1 MIGQLRGKILEK
13 QAPHI
18 LLEVGG
24 VGYEIDA
31 PMTTFYELPATGS
44 DIVLYTHLAV
54 REDAHKLYGFVS
66 KTDRSL
72 FRSLIK
78 VSGVGAKMAL
88 ALLSGMAANEFVYT
102 IKNKD
107 VSALV
112 KIPGVGKKTA
122 ERLIV
127 EMGDR
132 LKDWQGDS
140 GSAAGHV
147 AKSGTES
154 DLPDSGLEDSG
165 LVDSG
170 VIDSGFID
178 SGVVFN
184 ATQDAIS
191 ALVSLGYKPQQ
202 ASMMVLN
209 VDNKGCSSEEIIRH
223 ALKSV
228 NN

>member
-13 QAPHI
+13 QAPYI

-112 KIPGVGKKTA
+112 NIPGVGKKTA

-154 DLPDSGLEDSG
+154 DLPDSGMLDSG
-165 LVDSG
+165 L
-170 VIDSGFID
+170 IDSGLED

-228 NN
+228 TN